1 MEIYFINSI
10 QTLQYLLDFVRF
22 ADPKAAVI
30 NQPFGNCDTDW
41 VRWINSWQFAED
53 IELLAIREINVA
65 TVSNRDLD
73 VDSGQIYQLV
83 QPLAF
88 TADGSY
94 DVKKKE
100 ERKES
105 LLHSFKSLLLKCFLN
120 GCFA

>member
-1 MEIYFINSI
+1 M
-10 QTLQYLLDFVRF
+10 
-22 ADPKAAVI
+22 
-30 NQPFGNCDTDW
+30 
-41 VRWINSWQFAED
+41 
-53 IELLAIREINVA
+53 A